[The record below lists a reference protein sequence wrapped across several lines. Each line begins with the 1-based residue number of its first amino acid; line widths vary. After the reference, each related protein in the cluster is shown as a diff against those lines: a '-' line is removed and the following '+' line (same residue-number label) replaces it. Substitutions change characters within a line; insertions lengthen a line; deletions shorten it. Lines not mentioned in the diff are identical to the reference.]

1 MSQNIV
7 EHSKITLKKINYYSL
22 EFKYC
27 VTDTT
32 YIKVLSLHEGVQA
45 ELSLLL
51 APVTV
56 NVAVSHHN
64 PLLHP
69 GIHVEGD
76 GPRSAHHEVDS
87 DSAAQICRRKVRCV
101 CLHSHIT
108 LQ

>member
-1 MSQNIV
+1 M
-7 EHSKITLKKINYYSL
+7 
-22 EFKYC
+22 
-27 VTDTT
+27 TDTT

-69 GIHVEGD
+69 GIHVEGN

-87 DSAAQICRRKVRCV
+87 DSAAQICRKVRCV
-101 CLHSHIT
+101 CLQSHIT